1 MYRLGMT
8 YRTHFLVLTALF
20 LTFTSVMSQDKEQKK
35 EIKKSQ
41 ILLGEAEKALKED
54 QFPLAEADF
63 RKAIALNPKDEI
75 GKYNLGTAY
84 YNREMNEVAMKRFQ
98 QAAAV
103 ATEKNEKHKAF
114 HNLGNTFMN
123 EERYKEAVEAYKNA
137 LRNDPTD
144 DETRYN
150 LALAKKLLEDQ
161 QQEGGDDGDDKN
173 KEDQNKDDQNNQ
185 ENQDNQDKKEDEQNK
200 ENQDNKEGD
209 EGDEKE
215 QKDEG
220 KEDEDKKEGDENK
233 DKGSPKDPKE
243 EEKKQQQPVPGKL
256 SNQQIKNLLDAM
268 NNEEKKVQDKIN
280 AKKQKGAKV
289 KSNKDW

>member
-1 MYRLGMT
+1 MYRKGMT
-8 YRTHFLVLTALF
+8 YRTYILILTSLF
-20 LTFTSVMSQDKEQKK
+20 LTNTSVLSQNKEHKK
-35 EIKKSQ
+35 EIKRSQ
-41 ILLGEAEKALKED
+41 ILLGEADKALKKD
-54 QFPLAEADF
+54 QFPLAEADY
-63 RKAIALNPKDEI
+63 RKAIALNPKDETP
-75 GKYNLGTAY
+75 KYNLGTAY
-84 YNREMNEVAMKRFQ
+84 YNREMNDVAMKRFQ

-103 ATEKNEKHKAF
+103 ASEKIEKHKAF

-123 EERYKEAVEAYKNA
+123 SERYKEAVEAYKNA

-161 QQEGGDDGDDKN
+161 QQNGGDDGDDKN
-173 KEDQNKDDQNNQ
+173 KEDQNKDDQNN
-185 ENQDNQDKKEDEQNK
+185 ENQDKQDKNKEEQEK

-209 EGDEKE
+209 EGDKKEEK
-215 QKDEG
+215 DDG
-220 KEDEDKKEGDENK
+220 KENEDKKEGDENK
-233 DKGSPKDPKE
+233 DKGSPKDPKD